1 MVSEAQKRAQER
13 YDAQNTVR
21 VTIKLNKTT
30 DAELIEML
38 EKAPSKQGL
47 IREALRAWG
56 KRGD

>member
-1 MVSEAQKRAQER
+1 MTMVSEAQKKAQER

-30 DAELIEML
+30 DAELIAML

-47 IREALRAWG
+47 IREALRKYSG
-56 KRGD
+56 I

>member
-1 MVSEAQKRAQER
+1 MVSEAQKKAQER
-13 YDAQNTVR
+13 YDAENTVR

-38 EKAPSKQGL
+38 ENAPSKQGL

>member
-38 EKAPSKQGL
+38 ENAPSKQGL
-47 IREALRAWG
+47 IREALRAWV
-56 KRGD
+56 KCGD

>member
-13 YDAQNTVR
+13 YDAENTVR
-21 VTIKLNKTT
+21 VTVKLNRNT

-38 EKAPSKQGL
+38 ENAPSKQGL

>member
-1 MVSEAQKRAQER
+1 MVSEAQKKAQER
-13 YDAQNTVR
+13 YDAENTVR
-21 VTIKLNKTT
+21 VAVKLNRNT

>member
-1 MVSEAQKRAQER
+1 MVSEAQKKAQER

-30 DAELIEML
+30 DAELIAML

-47 IREALRAWG
+47 IREALRKYSG
-56 KRGD
+56 I

>member
-1 MVSEAQKRAQER
+1 MKTSDAQKRAQAR

-38 EKAPSKQGL
+38 ENAPSKQGL
-47 IREALRAWG
+47 IREALR
-56 KRGD
+56 KYREI